1 MFAAGN
7 VDTTGMSVT
16 PSQFDLLWKL
26 LDASELKQRV
36 IGQNIA
42 NVNTPNYRRL
52 DVTFEEELDRYLA
65 NPEES
70 KTRELN
76 AKVFEAPGLME
87 RLDGNNVDV
96 DQEVG
101 QLQKNAL
108 LYETYAQILASK
120 LGMMRSAIAGR

>member
-1 MFAAGN
+1 
-7 VDTTGMSVT
+7 MSVT